1 MQHFCNLL
9 MALFFYACFIVRIYV
24 LNVLF
29 SPSLKIINSYHKISS
44 KRDLIS
50 FLTGGKE
57 AHTEAKSVNRLFQ
70 RCINIITHNWQTAIT
85 YLKVFKSQII
95 LIEKHWSNVFC
106 LIVVS
111 PWFRGWFFT
120 LLFSLERTLSSFW
133 RDQTRSRSMFC
144 NGKRYGEEIA
154 ACMFNVSLLSVPWIQ
169 IKLNCRC
176 DLHCSHITT
185 WLKTWEETK
194 IPRLNFIN
202 NLMYVTQIY
211 ASLFR
216 YFVHHW

>member
-44 KRDLIS
+44 KRDL
-50 FLTGGKE
+50 T
-57 AHTEAKSVNRLFQ
+57 VNRLFQ
-70 RCINIITHNWQTAIT
+70 RCINIITNNWQTAIT
-85 YLKVFKSQII
+85 YLKVFKS
-95 LIEKHWSNVFC
+95 HWSNVFC

-176 DLHCSHITT
+176 DLHCSHTTT